1 MPSSVES
8 VQFPGSPGDRT
19 AGMRVGFGG
28 DHNKAGKGATC
39 YSTGQV
45 QCAPFKLKRS
55 NSHAGHL
62 IHRFDGLSPKDGV
75 TWEVHA

>member
-8 VQFPGSPGDRT
+8 VQFLGSPGDRT

-45 QCAPFKLKRS
+45 HPS
-55 NSHAGHL
+55 NSKVQL
-62 IHRFDGLSPKDGV
+62 TCWPPDPQI
-75 TWEVHA
+75 